1 MRHWMATF
9 KWRPSRLFQLSRLP
23 GTGTCL
29 LPSYPPSVAI
39 DSFHHHLP
47 CLSALKSPP
56 PHLKPLVSKTS
67 GLLAVGPTPQKRA
80 TSSCQDHRPSSC
92 MSPRHL
98 FGSSHFVGHQAQ
110 FLGIVGFF
118 SFPILTYLMDTERRC
133 LVFDP
138 VPAVAPQ
145 DTTHISTSILDTGP
159 PSFRRRAGM
168 SPTGTLIC

>member
-1 MRHWMATF
+1 MW
-9 KWRPSRLFQLSRLP
+9 
-23 GTGTCL
+23 
-29 LPSYPPSVAI
+29 
-39 DSFHHHLP
+39 HL
-47 CLSALKSPP
+47 AD
-56 PHLKPLVSKTS
+56 V
-67 GLLAVGPTPQKRA
+67 LAVGPTPQKRA

-145 DTTHISTSILDTGP
+145 DTTHIFHLHSGHRSPFLPTPRGSVAPRNSHVDPFAHSVLVPPKSRRKILV
-159 PSFRRRAGM
+159 
-168 SPTGTLIC
+168 